1 MKTTNHVIGITKRCF
16 KLLKLN
22 YNLPVVWSSVDN
34 NSVTV
39 ITVITVQ
46 SKIKTS
52 FIVASDLAQNC
63 LK

>member
-1 MKTTNHVIGITKRCF
+1 MKTNNHVIGITKLCF

-22 YNLPVVWSSVDN
+22 YNFPVVWSSVDN
-34 NSVTV
+34 NGVTV

-46 SKIKTS
+46 SKIKT
-52 FIVASDLAQNC
+52 FIVPSDSAQNC